1 MAQEVTGIIDDQ
13 INEKLKKIMQQR
25 NIHNDVVVESHDDE
39 NEDLYQE
46 AARIINEYI
55 AEAGYSYDEDK
66 ADMDELYAEF
76 QGSKKP
82 MQMLSV

>member
-55 AEAGYSYDEDK
+55 AEA
-66 ADMDELYAEF
+66 
-76 QGSKKP
+76 
-82 MQMLSV
+82 